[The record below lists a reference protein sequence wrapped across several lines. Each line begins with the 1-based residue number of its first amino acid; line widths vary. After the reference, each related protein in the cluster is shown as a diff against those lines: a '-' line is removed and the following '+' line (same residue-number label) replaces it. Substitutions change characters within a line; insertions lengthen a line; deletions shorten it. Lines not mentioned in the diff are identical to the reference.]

1 MASEALDRDTLF
13 AGLPPGLSADL
24 FGRGR
29 KIKLAPGKTL
39 FHVDDPGDG
48 CYRVD
53 GGLLKASVVS
63 ATGSERILGIFGPG
77 MICGELSMIDGA
89 PRSASVTAIRESQV
103 VFVSRAEF
111 DAFARARPEIC
122 HGLMVLLAR
131 RLRDIDRSVLATS
144 FLTLK
149 GRTART
155 LLNLADA
162 FGENVGFGRIM
173 IRQKVS
179 QSDLAAMAGI
189 ARENVSRII
198 NDWTRRTLVSRI
210 AGYYCLE
217 DRAGLERELAH

>member
-1 MASEALDRDTLF
+1 MATEALDRNTLF
-13 AGLPPGLSADL
+13 AGLPPELSADL
-24 FGRGR
+24 FGHGR

-39 FHVDDPGDG
+39 FLVDDPGDG

-63 ATGSERILGIFGPG
+63 ATGGERILGIFGPG

-122 HGLMVLLAR
+122 HCLMVLLAR
-131 RLRDIDRSVLATS
+131 RLRDIDSSVLATS

-162 FGENVGFGRIM
+162 FGESVGFGRIM

-198 NDWTRRTLVSRI
+198 NDWTRRSLVSRI
-210 AGYYCLE
+210 AGYYCVE
-217 DRAGLERELAH
+217 DRAGLERELAN